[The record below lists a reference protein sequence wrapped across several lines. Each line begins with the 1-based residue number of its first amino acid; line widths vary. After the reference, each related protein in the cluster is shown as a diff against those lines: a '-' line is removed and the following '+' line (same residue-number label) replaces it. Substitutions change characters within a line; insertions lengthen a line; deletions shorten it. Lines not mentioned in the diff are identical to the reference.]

1 MKVWIILYYNAIVEV
16 CDSREKVNDYI
27 KDCLNVLLDEG
38 HIYKR
43 EYYEAIKRL
52 NRNENI
58 VHSYFIEEWEV
69 N

>member
-58 VHSYFIEEWEV
+58 IHSYFIEEWEV